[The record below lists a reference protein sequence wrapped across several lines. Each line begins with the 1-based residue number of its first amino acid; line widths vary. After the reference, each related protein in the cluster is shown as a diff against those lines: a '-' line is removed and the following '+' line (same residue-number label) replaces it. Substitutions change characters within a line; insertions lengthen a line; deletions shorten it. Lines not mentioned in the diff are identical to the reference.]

1 MSFFRRGRPVATA
14 DAIDPTADL
23 EAPHGCLACRL
34 VQRPTRECLECG
46 GSMVAPLAGLR
57 ELMSY
62 RDMNIVA
69 ERDMWMITA
78 LLAGGSIVMPFLLPV
93 SLLTLGASAVQA
105 RRRRR
110 LRSEQP
116 IAAIAE
122 IRALP
127 APSAITVQGPARPL
141 RTPVRRPWDGGA
153 TIAAE
158 LAVRWVGGL
167 FLRATASAPFV
178 LDTEHG
184 AVIVTG
190 VIRFAPPL
198 LKYRVA
204 SPPETGGDEP
214 RLAALGVPPDW
225 RFAGIIH
232 VDEVTDRAVVRVTGV
247 ANEEPVPER
256 SSYRDGGVALVMR
269 GTVVSPVLL
278 ETTLAPESA

>member
-1 MSFFRRGRPVATA
+1 MSFFRRGKLVATA
-14 DAIDPTADL
+14 DAIEPTQDL
-23 EAPHGCLACRL
+23 DAPHGCLACRL

-62 RDMNIVA
+62 RDMNLVA

-122 IRALP
+122 VRAAP
-127 APSAITVQGPARPL
+127 APGSITVSGPARPL
-141 RTPVRRPWDGGA
+141 RAPVRRPWDGGT

-167 FLRATASAPFV
+167 FLRATAAAPFV
-178 LDTEHG
+178 VDTEQG

-190 VIRFAPPL
+190 VVRFAPPM
-198 LKYRVA
+198 LKYRVT
-204 SPPETGGDEP
+204 SPPETGGNDP
-214 RLAALGVPPDW
+214 RLAALGVPAAW

-232 VDEVTDRAVVRVTGV
+232 VDEVLDRAVVRVTGL
-247 ANEEPVPER
+247 AHEEPVPER

-269 GTVVSPVLL
+269 GNAASPVLL
-278 ETTLAPESA
+278 ETTLADDSA